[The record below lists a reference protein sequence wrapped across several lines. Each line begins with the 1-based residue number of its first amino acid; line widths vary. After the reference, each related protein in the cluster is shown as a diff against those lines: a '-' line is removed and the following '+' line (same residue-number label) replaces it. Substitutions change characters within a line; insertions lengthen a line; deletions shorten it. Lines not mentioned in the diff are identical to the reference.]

1 MNYAVREMANRE
13 VLEDLSSLVFG
24 EKVVIDD
31 LMDNYV
37 EVCHCAEADLISVR
51 EEMNDFNGTS
61 EEWTEL
67 VQKAELLTEFR
78 RQLYLLGG
86 I

>member
-1 MNYAVREMANRE
+1 MAVREMANRE

-31 LMDNYV
+31 LMDSYV
-37 EVCHCAEADLISVR
+37 EVCHCAEADLISVL
-51 EEMNDFNGTS
+51 EEMKDFNGTS

-78 RQLYLLGG
+78 RQLFLLGR